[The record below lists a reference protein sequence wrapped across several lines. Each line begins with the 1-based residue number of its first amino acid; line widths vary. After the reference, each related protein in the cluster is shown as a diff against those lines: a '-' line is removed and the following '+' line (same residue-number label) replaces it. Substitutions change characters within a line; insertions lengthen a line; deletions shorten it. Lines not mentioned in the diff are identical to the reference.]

1 MHHLC
6 YQQELRDESHLQMNT
21 SKTGMKKDI
30 RIMEE
35 QVTSMRAAEQWIPR
49 RFMVALQNILWAHWQ
64 NISAIL

>member
-35 QVTSMRAAEQWIPR
+35 QVTSMRAAE
-49 RFMVALQNILWAHWQ
+49 
-64 NISAIL
+64 